1 MKFTTA
7 IAFIVLATVATTG
20 IEARTIRG
28 STTHI
33 NRLATPTLAQGERHL
48 MMSNSIKKSLQEKP
62 SQEVPSPS
70 PKAETGC

>member
-7 IAFIVLATVATTG
+7 ITFIVLAIVATTG
-20 IEARTIRG
+20 IEGLTVRG

-33 NRLATPTLAQGERHL
+33 NRLTNPTLAQGERHL
-48 MMSNSIKKSLQEKP
+48 MKPNSMKSP
-62 SQEVPSPS
+62 PQEVPSPS